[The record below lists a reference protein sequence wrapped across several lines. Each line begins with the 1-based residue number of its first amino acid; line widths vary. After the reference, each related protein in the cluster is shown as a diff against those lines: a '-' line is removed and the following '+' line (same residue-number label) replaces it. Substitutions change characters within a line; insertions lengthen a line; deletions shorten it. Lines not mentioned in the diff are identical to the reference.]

1 MKAGCRLHIGLYLM
15 NGADAARIRYRKN
28 IALFAEIPVENP
40 DLPGISHIGGNLDFL
55 ASMVGGDED
64 MRDDA
69 EYALSEQPYFIVVE
83 AEKICYSGSVLGESS
98 EATDCNDL
106 ET

>member
-1 MKAGCRLHIGLYLM
+1 
-15 NGADAARIRYRKN
+15 
-28 IALFAEIPVENP
+28 
-40 DLPGISHIGGNLDFL
+40 
-55 ASMVGGDED
+55 MVGGDED

-69 EYALSEQPYFIVVE
+69 EYALPEQPYFIVVE
-83 AEKICYSGSVLGESS
+83 AEKICYSGSVLGESG